1 MKTFQDR
8 YNLHVDVEAIENYVD
23 GTFRKLNR
31 TTRSLHKPTPHHRKE
46 KWQERDIKHL
56 SSH

>member
-31 TTRSLHKPTPHHRKE
+31 TTRSLHKPAPHHRKE
-46 KWQERDIKHL
+46 KWQERDMKHV

>member
-8 YNLHVDVEAIENYVD
+8 YNLHVDIDAIENHID

-31 TTRSLHKPTPHHRKE
+31 TTRSLHKPIPSHRRD
-46 KWQERDIKHL
+46 KWQDHNLERL
-56 SSH
+56 SSR

>member
-31 TTRSLHKPTPHHRKE
+31 TTRSLHKPAPHPRKD
-46 KWQERDIKHL
+46 KWQELDTKHL

>member
-1 MKTFQDR
+1 VKTFQDR

-31 TTRSLHKPTPHHRKE
+31 TTRSLHKPTPHHRKD
-46 KWQERDIKHL
+46 KWQEHDTKHL

>member
-8 YNLHVDVEAIENYVD
+8 YNLHVDIEPIERYVD

-31 TTRSLHKPTPHHRKE
+31 TIRSLHKPTPNNPRNRL
-46 KWQERDIKHL
+46 QDRDSERL
-56 SSH
+56 SSR